1 MNFGELSISHGED
14 DLKMFRC
21 PVCYE
26 WVRDCAWHLC
36 LSPLQLPPPRRAPP
50 PPPPNTETKNNS
62 GEKKPRKK
70 QIPKGALE
78 ILRDLNS
85 KNEVKTEEDPVPERK
100 TEEPKTEKVKKKP
113 KTHFRKS
120 KKPGRA

>member
-14 DLKMFRC
+14 DLIKMFRC
-21 PVCYE
+21 LVCYE
-26 WVRDCAWHLC
+26 WAPVGEWHLC
-36 LSPLQLPPPRRAPP
+36 LSPLQLPTPRRESPPPR
-50 PPPPNTETKNNS
+50 PNNETKNNS
-62 GEKKPRKK
+62 GETKPRKK
-70 QIPKGALE
+70 RIPKGALE

-85 KNEVKTEEDPVPERK
+85 KDEVKTEEDPERK
-100 TEEPKTEKVKKKP
+100 TEELKTEKVKKKP

>member
-1 MNFGELSISHGED
+1 MNFEEFSISQG
-14 DLKMFRC
+14 MIFC
-21 PVCYE
+21 PVCYQ
-26 WVRDCAWHLC
+26 WVQDCAWHQC
-36 LSPLQLPPPRRAPP
+36 ASIYPPRREP
-50 PPPPNTETKNNS
+50 PPPPNMETKNNS

-70 QIPKGALE
+70 RIPKGALE
-78 ILRDLNS
+78 ILRDAA
-85 KNEVKTEEDPVPERK
+85 KDEVKTEEDPVPERK

>member
-1 MNFGELSISHGED
+1 MNFAEVLISHGED
-14 DLKMFRC
+14 DSSKMFRC

-26 WVRDCAWHLC
+26 WVQLCAWHLC
-36 LSPLQLPPPRRAPP
+36 LSPPRTEP
-50 PPPPNTETKNNS
+50 PPPPNSESKNNS
-62 GEKKPRKK
+62 GETKPRKK
-70 QIPKGALE
+70 RIPKGALE

-85 KNEVKTEEDPVPERK
+85 TDEVKTVEDHVPERK

>member
-1 MNFGELSISHGED
+1 MNFPNMI
-14 DLKMFRC
+14 RC

-26 WVRDCAWHLC
+26 WVQVCAWHLC
-36 LSPLQLPPPRRAPP
+36 LSPLQMPTPRREPP
-50 PPPPNTETKNNS
+50 PPSPDIEKKNNS
-62 GEKKPRKK
+62 GKNKPRKNK
-70 QIPKGALE
+70 IPKGALE
-78 ILRDLNS
+78 ILRDAA
-85 KNEVKTEEDPVPERK
+85 KDETKTEEDPIPERK